1 MKKFAVI
8 LAAVTVA
15 VSACHYGKPEA
26 QSSLERN
33 KEYKEKAADQG
44 PEINPDYVK
53 GGAKPAATDS
63 AKTDS
68 VAPVAAAPAAH

>member
-1 MKKFAVI
+1 MNKFAVI
-8 LAAVTVA
+8 LAAATLA

-33 KEYKEKAADQG
+33 KEYKEKVADQG

-68 VAPVAAAPAAH
+68 AAPVVAAPAAH

>member
-1 MKKFAVI
+1 MNKFAVI
-8 LAAVTVA
+8 LTAATLA
-15 VSACHYGKPEA
+15 VSACHYGKTEA

-53 GGAKPAATDS
+53 GGAKPAANDS

-68 VAPVAAAPAAH
+68 AVAAAPAAK